1 MPQGSHLCCVGK
13 PRRTQTKHPDDVKD
27 CLLLFHRNPL
37 TRVPPHVLWVVGIVS
52 RTTSSCSQS
61 VAQFHFP
68 AIKTNYSCCGFLLL
82 LTHVLLELWVVLR
95 VSSMCLR
102 LNVSGLHVG
111 SCMRAFQKNATWNRW
126 SVRKCIF
133 QDVVRSR
140 VKLIA
145 A

>member
-95 VSSMCLR
+95 VSSICLR
-102 LNVSGLHVG
+102 LNVSYQAYACRFMDESIPKKMQHGIVG
-111 SCMRAFQKNATWNRW
+111 VFKNLY
-126 SVRKCIF
+126 
-133 QDVVRSR
+133 SR
-140 VKLIA
+140 TQFDPV
-145 A
+145 